1 MNTTA
6 VTEKVKV
13 SELIAQALED
23 LGIEHVFGIIGAGNV
38 HLFEAIA
45 RRGYTEIICVHHE
58 QAACMAMQIY
68 YRTCGKLSASL
79 LTTGAG
85 STNGVT
91 GVVSAWADSIPCL
104 VIAGNENSKF
114 TKPESP
120 YRMWGVQG
128 YDSVDMVRKVTKY
141 ACRVTSADKAVFEI
155 QKAAHI
161 ALDQRPGPCW
171 IEIPMDIQASRIDPS
186 SQAEFVPPAP
196 KNYSTPQLAK
206 QIDGVI
212 DALLH
217 AQRPLLWLGN
227 GIRLSGAERQIG
239 PLLNLLGVPALVSW
253 AGIDMVDSSH
263 PLVYGRA
270 GVYGQRAA
278 NFILQNCDYLLT
290 IGTRL
295 AIPQIGYDLSEL
307 ARGARIDV
315 VDIDL
320 DEVEKH
326 QARVEEKIV
335 CDASVFIKAL
345 TERLQQCVI
354 KRQTEWIAQCDAY
367 QAQFPW
373 VGPEHADQGGF
384 MNSYRF
390 MERLNSFF
398 KKDQVV
404 VTDMGTALLSGHQVL
419 KIANG
424 QRLMTST
431 GLGEMGYG
439 LPGAIGASFALSR
452 GEVMCINCDGGMM
465 LNLQELQTVVHHKLP
480 IKLFIF
486 NNDGYLMIKHTQNAL
501 FKTGYVGT
509 DKASGISCPDFSKI
523 AAAFDMPAYQIHHW
537 DECDETLAKVQA
549 ETGPVIC
556 EVFMHPEQLFTP
568 KLSLVSKEDGTLV
581 SPPLEDLSPL
591 VARDV
596 LEQAMLVG
604 MHEKSKSL

>member
-6 VTEKVKV
+6 ATEKVKV
-13 SELIAQALED
+13 SDLIAKALED
-23 LGIEHVFGIIGAGNV
+23 LGIEHVFGIVGAGNV

-45 RRGYTEIICVHHE
+45 RRAYTEIICVHHE
-58 QAACMAMQIY
+58 QAACMAMQTY
-68 YRTCGKLSASL
+68 YRACGKLSASL

-141 ACRVTSADKAVFEI
+141 AHRVISPDQAVFEL

-171 IEIPMDIQASRIDPS
+171 IEIPMDIQASRIDPATS
-186 SQAEFVPPAP
+186 VQFVAP
-196 KNYSTPQLAK
+196 TSVNYATSEIAAQVDSVVEAMLTAK
-206 QIDGVI
+206 
-212 DALLH
+212 
-217 AQRPLLWLGN
+217 RPLLWLGH
-227 GIRLSGAERQIG
+227 GIRLAGADKKIE
-239 PLLNLLGVPALVSW
+239 PLLDLLGVPALVSW
-253 AGIDMVDSSH
+253 AGIDMIDSKH
-263 PLVYGRA
+263 PMVFGRA

-315 VDIDL
+315 VDIDPQ
-320 DEVEKH
+320 EASKH
-326 QARVEEKIV
+326 QTRVQEVIA
-335 CDASVFIKAL
+335 CDAAVFMQAL
-345 TERLQQCVI
+345 TERLQQRVI
-354 KRQTEWIAQCDAY
+354 PRQTDWISQCNAY
-367 QAQFPW
+367 QDQFPW
-373 VGPEHADQGGF
+373 VGPEHADQGQF

-390 MERLNSFF
+390 MERLNRFF
-398 KKDQVV
+398 KEDQVV

-419 KIANG
+419 RIADG
-424 QRLMTST
+424 QRFMTST

-439 LPGAIGASFALSR
+439 LPGAIGASIALNR
-452 GEVMCINCDGGMM
+452 GEVMCLNCDGGMM
-465 LNLQELQTVVHHKLP
+465 LNLQELQTVAHHNLP

-509 DKASGISCPDFSKI
+509 DKASGISCPDFTKI
-523 AAAFDMPAYQIHHW
+523 AAAFDMPAYQIHNW

-549 ETGPVIC
+549 ATGPVIC

-591 VARDV
+591 VSREV
-596 LEQAMLVG
+596 LERAMLVG
-604 MHEKSKSL
+604 IHEKSKSL